1 MERSHFKAA
10 EAVKKAAKDVI
21 IIKGDQDRPTLP
33 VIVRQW
39 KKFTT
44 ERGKEASP
52 CVLGLTT
59 STTFNLTASP
69 SRIKS
74 AHSRGLGSDADSD
87 CTVLVRHVTF

>member
-1 MERSHFKAA
+1 M
-10 EAVKKAAKDVI
+10 VKKATKDMI

-44 ERGKEASP
+44 ERGKEVSP

-59 STTFNLTASP
+59 SMTFNLTASP

-87 CTVLVRHVTF
+87 CMVLVRHVTF